1 MTSSVVV
8 NRYANALADVVV
20 SPSAGIE
27 ASAAVEQLKSFGA
40 VVEGSSELR
49 IVLASPAVSSARKRL
64 VIRRLADTMSLHRV
78 IKNFLLVLTDHRRA
92 GALTEVID
100 AFDIVLDERLGYL
113 RAEVSSASELAEAQK
128 DQLAVELARLAS
140 SKVRMKFSLDP
151 SLIGG
156 VTAKVGSKVYDGS
169 VRGQLAVLRQRL
181 QVR

>member
-1 MTSSVVV
+1 VTSISVV

-20 SPSAGIE
+20 SPGSGIE
-27 ASAAVEQLKSFGA
+27 APVAVEQLLAFGA
-40 VVEGSSELR
+40 MVDSSYELR
-49 IVLASPAVSSARKRL
+49 LVLASPAVSSARKRL
-64 VIRRLADTMSLHRV
+64 VIRRLADTMNLHRI

-92 GALTEVID
+92 DALNQVID

-113 RAEVSSASELAEAQK
+113 RAEVTSATELAAPQQ
-128 DQLAVELARLAS
+128 DQLATELAQLAS
-140 SKVRMKFSLDP
+140 SKVRMRFSVDP

-181 QVR
+181 QVN

>member
-1 MTSSVVV
+1 MTSTAVV

-27 ASAAVEQLKSFGA
+27 APVAIEQLRSFGA
-40 VVEGSSELR
+40 MVDSSHELR

-64 VIRRLADTMSLHRV
+64 VIRRLADTMNLHR
-78 IKNFLLVLTDHRRA
+78 IIRNFLLVLTDHRRA
-92 GALTEVID
+92 DALKEVID

-113 RAEVSSASELAEAQK
+113 RADVSSATELAEAQK
-128 DQLAVELARLAS
+128 SQLAVELERLAA
-140 SKVRMKFSLDP
+140 SKVRTKFSVDP

-181 QVR
+181 QVN

>member
-27 ASAAVEQLKSFGA
+27 AAAAIEQLKSFGA
-40 VVEGSSELR
+40 VVDGSHELR

-64 VIRRLADTMSLHRV
+64 VIRRLADTMNLHRV

-92 GALTEVID
+92 GALKEVID

-113 RAEVSSASELAEAQK
+113 RAEVSSASELAGPQK
-128 DQLAVELARLAS
+128 DQLAVELERLAS
-140 SKVRMKFSLDP
+140 SKVRMKFSVDP

>member
-27 ASAAVEQLKSFGA
+27 APVAIEQLKSFGA
-40 VVEGSSELR
+40 VVDGSLELR

-64 VIRRLADTMSLHRV
+64 VIRRLADTMNLHRV

-92 GALTEVID
+92 GALREVID

-113 RAEVSSASELAEAQK
+113 RAEVSSASELAGPQK
-128 DQLAVELARLAS
+128 DQLAVELERLAS
-140 SKVRMKFSLDP
+140 SKVRMKFSVDP

-169 VRGQLAVLRQRL
+169 VRGRLAVLRQRL

>member
-1 MTSSVVV
+1 MTSTSVV

-20 SPSAGIE
+20 SPGAGIE
-27 ASAAVEQLKSFGA
+27 APVAIEQLRAFGSM
-40 VVEGSSELR
+40 VEGSHELR

-64 VIRRLADTMSLHRV
+64 VIRRLADTMNLHRI

-92 GALTEVID
+92 GALKEVIE

-113 RAEVSSASELAEAQK
+113 RAEVISATELAAPQQ
-128 DQLAVELARLAS
+128 DQLAAELARLAS
-140 SKVRMKFSLDP
+140 SKVRVKFSVDP

-181 QVR
+181 QVN

>member
-27 ASAAVEQLKSFGA
+27 APVAIEQLKSFGA
-40 VVEGSSELR
+40 VVEGSLELR

-64 VIRRLADTMSLHRV
+64 VIRRLADTMNLHRV

-92 GALTEVID
+92 GALKEVID

-113 RAEVSSASELAEAQK
+113 RAEVSSASELAGPQK
-128 DQLAVELARLAS
+128 DQLALELARLAS